1 MKIVSPFK
9 QLGCSLWSEHT
20 ENCFDI
26 NIKFVRKFSA
36 FGVVTCWLLF
46 KGDQTEIFLL
56 VLFHVDKASYLG
68 SKIANKKLLEFLAI
82 ADKNEFKTLN
92 TMRKY
97 FGKVFTLRYKNPEW
111 RNVGASCRL
120 NESVSASLRILYFW
134 RQSVP
139 QANVKSISSILIE
152 PKLIF

>member
-1 MKIVSPFK
+1 M
-9 QLGCSLWSEHT
+9 
-20 ENCFDI
+20 
-26 NIKFVRKFSA
+26 
-36 FGVVTCWLLF
+36 
-46 KGDQTEIFLL
+46 FLL
-56 VLFHVDKASYLG
+56 VLFHVDKENYLG
-68 SKIANKKLLEFLAI
+68 STTANKKLLEFLAI
-82 ADKNEFKTLN
+82 TDKNEFKTLN

-97 FGKVFTLRYKNPEW
+97 FGKVFTQRYENPEG